1 MALAGVTNAATSE
14 NKDVL
19 MSGGMVHTKHYA
31 LNIEKSLSK
40 KLKCK
45 KSKQIKKQITYKLTG
60 GGFTAELDVV
70 TFELF
75 SHACESYYMSDTTT
89 FQKVIK
95 DNSCDRLGFMTP
107 KILKIRDSD
116 SESYTV
122 NLCTNV

>member
-45 KSKQIKKQITYKLTG
+45 KSK
-60 GGFTAELDVV
+60 
-70 TFELF
+70 
-75 SHACESYYMSDTTT
+75 
-89 FQKVIK
+89 
-95 DNSCDRLGFMTP
+95 
-107 KILKIRDSD
+107 
-116 SESYTV
+116 
-122 NLCTNV
+122 